1 MLNTTRKPHANRFGQ
16 YDVADIFFFFFLNI
30 AVFHNRDTRAIPMPY
45 CITTGAEPLL
55 EPILDGMQRKGGF
68 NAIRAALR
76 TQARAQS
83 MRLPW

>member
-1 MLNTTRKPHANRFGQ
+1 MPNTTLKPHANRFGL
-16 YDVADIFFFFFLNI
+16 YDVADIFFKKNI